1 MRLIDT
7 VVIIGSL
14 DTASDLHR
22 QCMKH
27 LNSIADDRETLVP
40 TATLLEADLVMKGR
54 GFSYDERTISWHAL
68 EHRIP
73 SGKVVANSA
82 SSILAALPLQEKG
95 IDYFDS
101 LISSLA
107 SELGAKVVTTDREIG
122 SAVDTEW

>member
-7 VVIIGSL
+7 VIGSL
-14 DTASDLHR
+14 DTTSDLHR
-22 QCMKH
+22 RCMTH
-27 LNSIADDRETLVP
+27 LNSIVDERETLVP
-40 TATLLEADLVMKGR
+40 TTTLLETDLVMKGR
-54 GFSYDERTISWHAL
+54 GFDYDERMVSWHAL

-73 SGKVVANSA
+73 SRKVVANTVP
-82 SSILAALPLQEKG
+82 SILAALPLQEKG

-107 SELGAKVVTTDREIG
+107 MELGAKVVTTDREIG